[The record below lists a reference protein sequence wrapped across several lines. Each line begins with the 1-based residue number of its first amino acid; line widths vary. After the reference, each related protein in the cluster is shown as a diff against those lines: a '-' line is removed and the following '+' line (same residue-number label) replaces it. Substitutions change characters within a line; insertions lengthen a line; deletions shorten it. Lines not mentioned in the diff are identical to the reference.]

1 MAEHV
6 GIVRSVE
13 GNGAALAA
21 RFTAHRRSLASIL
34 HSGLAKK
41 HRGNPASNIKIEKLY
56 ATPVLLSGL
65 ASLVLNSAEIGTLDK
80 YYVNVLRNLLKL
92 HDRTPRCVVLFL
104 AGSLPASA
112 LLDLRLLGLFA
123 MICRSGSS
131 ILFSYAVHFFSSKSQ
146 RKTSWFYQI
155 EKISK
160 KYTLPSPLSLLHY
173 PPDKTSF
180 KILAKKKVLSY
191 WEDYL
196 RTESRALRSLQYFK
210 PSYMSL
216 SKPHP
221 LFTSAGSSP
230 AMVSMACVQA
240 RMLSGRYRC
249 ESLLRHWKKSGSSGT
264 CFLSSSC
271 NEIEDVCH
279 ILQRCVALGPTRI
292 KLVTFTY
299 NMMDSLPIHTKAL
312 VQKYCNLSSPFLCQF
327 LLDCSSL
334 PDVISTSQEHGN
346 DVLLHLFRVARTWV
360 YSLHRE
366 RLKLRDRW
374 RALHD

>member
-1 MAEHV
+1 
-6 GIVRSVE
+6 
-13 GNGAALAA
+13 
-21 RFTAHRRSLASIL
+21 
-34 HSGLAKK
+34 
-41 HRGNPASNIKIEKLY
+41 
-56 ATPVLLSGL
+56 
-65 ASLVLNSAEIGTLDK
+65 
-80 YYVNVLRNLLKL
+80 
-92 HDRTPRCVVLFL
+92 
-104 AGSLPASA
+104 
-112 LLDLRLLGLFA
+112 
-123 MICRSGSS
+123 
-131 ILFSYAVHFFSSKSQ
+131 
-146 RKTSWFYQI
+146 
-155 EKISK
+155 
-160 KYTLPSPLSLLHY
+160 
-173 PPDKTSF
+173 
-180 KILAKKKVLSY
+180 
-191 WEDYL
+191 
-196 RTESRALRSLQYFK
+196 
-210 PSYMSL
+210 MSL

-374 RALHD
+374 RAVHDWHKNWWKTTVTALNILPYVYSTCQYWRNWLTYFNVAVKTWKPFYVLPFDRIIN